1 MEGIILDPNSVED
14 LDLAF
19 EDVTLQT
26 ITSLQHMVEDLVRAV
41 EEVWHKNSD
50 ASRSNFSYLMAY
62 NCIQV
67 ASMISFSNGAI

>member
-26 ITSLQHMVEDLVRAV
+26 ITSLQHMVEDLVCAV
-41 EEVWHKNSD
+41 EEVWHKI
-50 ASRSNFSYLMAY
+50 MM
-62 NCIQV
+62 QV
-67 ASMISFSNGAI
+67 GAISHI

>member
-1 MEGIILDPNSVED
+1 MHLLFYFLRRSVLLQLRERLDVENVNLLEELFIMEGIILDPNSVED

-41 EEVWHKNSD
+41 EEV
-50 ASRSNFSYLMAY
+50 
-62 NCIQV
+62 
-67 ASMISFSNGAI
+67 

>member
-41 EEVWHKNSD
+41 EEV
-50 ASRSNFSYLMAY
+50 
-62 NCIQV
+62 
-67 ASMISFSNGAI
+67 

>member
-26 ITSLQHMVEDLVRAV
+26 ITSLQHMVEDLVCAV
-41 EEVWHKNSD
+41 EEV
-50 ASRSNFSYLMAY
+50 
-62 NCIQV
+62 
-67 ASMISFSNGAI
+67 